1 MILQIRTLRTFFA
14 VKDGET
20 LYNQQKQDQELTIG
34 SDHELTAK
42 IQAKL
47 KKVGK
52 NTKAFSSVQ
61 SSPVTQVVSDSVT
74 PWTAAHQ
81 ASLSITNSQ
90 SIQVRP
96 KSNPL

>member
-20 LYNQQKQDQELTIG
+20 LYKQQKQDQELTTG
-34 SDHELTAK
+34 SDHELIAK

-61 SSPVTQVVSDSVT
+61 SSHSSHV
-74 PWTAAHQ
+74 
-81 ASLSITNSQ
+81 
-90 SIQVRP
+90 
-96 KSNPL
+96 